1 MSTGQSLYEAGEE
14 MSPYYNGVIKSCAV
28 AIAPPA
34 VVFGLA
40 VQAMATSIYLNQ
52 CNPGDILK
60 AAGAWVS
67 LAEKNMEAA
76 EELQAEVDTVNDGN
90 WKGDD
95 ADAFREAAGNVKSQL
110 QQLAVTA
117 FLIGAQL
124 LAFSVMLT
132 VYWLFLTACTI
143 VMDAFLAAYLAALA
157 GVLTAPGAPAIMA
170 SAQAVATSLVASMKS
185 IEAYLIAVSTGCAAL
200 TGGLTAVTF
209 GFQKVQGNPVDPLDI
224 AGAGLA
230 NMLEGFLVY
239 GINVATMTPGGRHAG
254 VTDAMHVFQGVSA
267 IFPTYKGDGETG
279 ALFEGGGPALGIP
292 DSLLNLWEDHAPDR
306 FTNPETIEWRLTPV
320 SSDGPLPRSSSW
332 SRCSRWRS
340 PGSGTWSSGPRP
352 AAAGRTGPQ
361 WSRKQVSPAAATRS
375 APGSSP
381 PTAAG
386 PRPRST
392 SRSTAG
398 APRATR
404 STRSLS
410 DPLRCTRT
418 GGAGRGRGRPAPA
431 PASTWRPSWPC
442 SPSWCSPSCS
452 PCWSSAAGPGRRRIL
467 GAVARASQ
475 LVR

>member
-1 MSTGQSLYEAGEE
+1 MSTGQSLYDAGEE

-34 VVFGLA
+34 MVFGLA

-67 LAEKNMEAA
+67 LAEKNTEAA
-76 EELQAEVDTVNDGN
+76 EALQAEVDTVNDEN
-90 WKGDD
+90 WSGDD
-95 ADAFREAAGNVKSQL
+95 ADAFREAAANLKAQL

-124 LAFSVMLT
+124 VAFSVMLT

-170 SAQAVATSLVASMKS
+170 SAQAVATGLVASMKS

-209 GFQKVQGNPVDPLDI
+209 GFQKLHGNPVDPLDV

-239 GINVATMTPGGRHAG
+239 GINVATMTPGGRHAS
-254 VTDAMHVFQGVSA
+254 VTNAMHVFQGVSA

-279 ALFEGGGPALGIP
+279 ALFDGGGPALGIP

-306 FTNPETIEWRLTPV
+306 FTNPERIEWRLPAAGR
-320 SSDGPLPRSSSW
+320 SGGRPPRSSS
-332 SRCSRWRS
+332 SCRSSRS
-340 PGSGTWSSGPRP
+340 PRSPSGTWSSGPPPTAIR
-352 AAAGRTGPQ
+352 ARTVRS
-361 WSRKQVSPAAATRS
+361 WSRRRASPAAATRS
-375 APGSSP
+375 APASSP
-381 PTAAG
+381 PTTAA
-386 PRPRST
+386 PKSRST
-392 SRSTAG
+392 SRSTG
-398 APRATR
+398 AAPKASA
-404 STRSLS
+404 STRSWS
-410 DPLRCTRT
+410 NPLRSIRT
-418 GGAGRGRGRPAPA
+418 GGGARPPGRPEPA
-431 PASTWRPSWPC
+431 PAST
-442 SPSWCSPSCS
+442 SPRWSSSSSSSSSRSCS
-452 PCWSSAAGPGRRRIL
+452 PP
-467 GAVARASQ
+467 
-475 LVR
+475 